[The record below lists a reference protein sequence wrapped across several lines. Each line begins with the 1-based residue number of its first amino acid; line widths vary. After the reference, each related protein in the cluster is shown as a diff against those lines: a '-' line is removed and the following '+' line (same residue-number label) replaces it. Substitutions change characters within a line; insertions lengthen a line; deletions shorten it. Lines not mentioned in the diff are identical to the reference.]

1 LNSRH
6 STGTRRE
13 PLTGMRRWIVITGL
27 SFAAGALAD
36 TALTWRLHE
45 FDNPALDLR
54 IESHD
59 EPRHETPDAV
69 SSVGTAG
76 APAVTPR
83 LSAGFGRRLTVPVRG
98 IDREDLRDSF
108 SDRRGA
114 RSHQALDIMAA
125 RGTPVLAADDGRIEK
140 LFTSNAGG
148 LTIYQFDPS
157 GKYCYYY
164 AHLDRYA
171 GDVAEGATVKR
182 GQVIGYV
189 GSTGNAAEDAP
200 HLHFAI
206 LELTPERKWWQGT
219 AINPFPA
226 LAR

>member
-1 LNSRH
+1 
-6 STGTRRE
+6 
-13 PLTGMRRWIVITGL
+13 MAITGL

-45 FDNPALDLR
+45 FDTAAPELR
-54 IESHD
+54 IESSD
-59 EPRHETPDAV
+59 APRRETPQAV

-76 APAVTPR
+76 RVTPR
-83 LSAGFGRRLTVPVRG
+83 ISAGFARHLTIPVRG
-98 IDREDLRDSF
+98 IDRDELRDSF

-114 RSHQALDIMAA
+114 RSHEAVDIMAP
-125 RGTPVLAADDGRIEK
+125 RGTPVIAADQGRIEK
-140 LFTSNAGG
+140 LFTSDAGG

-157 GKYCYYY
+157 GSYCYYY

-171 GDVAEGATVKR
+171 DGLKQGAAVTR

-189 GSTGNAAEDAP
+189 GSTGNAAEQAP

-206 LELTPERKWWQGT
+206 FQLTDERKWWKGT